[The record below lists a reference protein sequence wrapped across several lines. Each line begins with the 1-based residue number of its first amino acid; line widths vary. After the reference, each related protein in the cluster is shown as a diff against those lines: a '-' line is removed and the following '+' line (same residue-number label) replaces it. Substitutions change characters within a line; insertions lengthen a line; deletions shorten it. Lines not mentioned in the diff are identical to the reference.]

1 MTTLIKEQL
10 LFILLRSLITEKPIS
25 VNDKQQVTVSLMEGA
40 LRLARAHNIAH
51 LVAESMRKNE
61 LATDEEL
68 RAICDNY
75 VTYEF
80 LEDARHTYNLAQ
92 LKDLFNSEKLPFLPL
107 KGAVLKQI
115 YPESWMRNCCD
126 IDILV
131 RAEDLER
138 AIALLTDRLSYSLI
152 RRGYHDVSLMLGGSH
167 IELHFSLIE
176 KGRAKRATDILED
189 VWSLA
194 EKGTDG
200 YEYTM
205 PDELLYFYHIA
216 HIAKHITTAGCGI
229 RNFLDTW
236 LLNHRVAFD
245 AKKRNALL
253 AQGGLLEFAK
263 TAERLSEV
271 WFSDAEPT
279 PLTQDLAGFILDCGA
294 YGTLEN
300 RIEIARARNKNTL
313 LFYYLSRAFPPF
325 SMLQKAYPFLQKYP
339 IALPYVWIKRFVAA
353 LSQSKRGRI
362 RSEIVA
368 NATCDQQ
375 RIAPLKRLLKELD
388 L

>member
-1 MTTLIKEQL
+1 MTKEQL

-25 VNDKQQVTVSLMEGA
+25 DINKRRITESLIDGA

-51 LVAESMRKNE
+51 LIAESIRKNE
-61 LATDEEL
+61 LAIDEESS
-68 RAICDNY
+68 AICDNY
-75 VTYEF
+75 VTFEF
-80 LEDARHTYNLAQ
+80 LEDARHTYNLEQ

-107 KGAVLKQI
+107 KGAVLKRI
-115 YPESWMRNCCD
+115 YPQSWMRNCCD

-131 RAEDLER
+131 HVEDLDR
-138 AIALLTDRLSYSLI
+138 AIALLTERLSYSLI

-176 KGRAKRATDILED
+176 KGRAKRATDILEN

-194 EKGTDG
+194 EKDSDG

-236 LLNHRVAFD
+236 LLNHRVEFD
-245 AKKRNALL
+245 ADKRNALL
-253 AQGGLLEFAK
+253 ADGGLLEFAK
-263 TAERLSEV
+263 TAERLAEV
-271 WFSDAEPT
+271 WFSDAEHT
-279 PLTQDLAGFILDCGA
+279 PLTQDLAGFILGCGA

-300 RIEIARARNKNTL
+300 RVEIARARNKN
-313 LFYYLSRAFPPF
+313 YYLSRAFPPF
-325 SMLQKAYPFLQKYP
+325 SMLKKAYPFLQKYP
-339 IALPYVWIKRFVAA
+339 IALPYVWAKRFVTA
-353 LSQSKRGRI
+353 LSRSRRKRIG
-362 RSEIVA
+362 SEIIA
-368 NATCDQQ
+368 NAMCDQR